1 MNKKMKLK
9 MEDFIFILLF
19 IFFFFL
25 IVEIF
30 SPFFYSILWA
40 ILIFIVFH
48 PLYKFILKKI
58 KRDKFYN
65 FKIKIV
71 AIILSFFAVVI
82 IVIPIIYLL
91 FTLSN
96 QFLGFYKVAVNF
108 IKSNPDILKI
118 DADNKL
124 VMSISKLTKG
134 YIDLTSL
141 NLQQEI
147 IKNIKNISTFF
158 LNNTT
163 SIVKNIASFI
173 ISFLF
178 TIFTLYFLFVDG
190 EYLKNIFFKAI
201 PIDKRYTEILVK
213 KFNETAYVVI
223 VGYFTVAIVQGIIA
237 TILFLIFGI
246 KNAILWGSI
255 LFISSFIPILGATA
269 VWAPIAIYIM
279 IFVSLTKG
287 ILLFIFAGFFIS
299 TMDNFLRPLIIKD
312 KIKIHPLLIF
322 FSILGALRFLGFSGI
337 ILGPIIL
344 ILFFTIIDIFVD
356 LFEDKQKKEV
366 KK

>member
-1 MNKKMKLK
+1 MKLK
-9 MEDFIFILLF
+9 MEDILFIFLF
-19 IFFFFL
+19 LFFFFL
-25 IVEIF
+25 IIKIF

-40 ILIFIVFH
+40 VLIFIVFN
-48 PLYKFILKKI
+48 PFYKKFLKKI
-58 KRDKFYN
+58 KKDKFYGL
-65 FKIKIV
+65 KIKLIS
-71 AIILSFFAVVI
+71 IIFSFFAVLI
-82 IVIPIIYLL
+82 IVIPVIYLL

-96 QFLGFYKVAVNF
+96 QFLGFYKIAVNF
-108 IKSNPDILKI
+108 IKTNPELLKI
-118 DADNKL
+118 DSNNKI
-124 VMSISKLTKG
+124 VISIYKLTKG
-134 YIDLTSL
+134 FIDLSNV

-163 SIVKNIASFI
+163 AIVKNIATFF

-190 EYLKNIFFKAI
+190 EYLKDIFFKAL
-201 PIDKRYTEILVK
+201 PIDKNYTEILVK

-223 VGYFTVAIVQGIIA
+223 VGYFIVAIVQGIIA

-246 KNAILWGSI
+246 KNAVLWGSV
-255 LFISSFIPILGATA
+255 LFFSSFIPILGATA
-269 VWAPIAIYIM
+269 VWAPISIYIM
-279 IFVSLTKG
+279 IFVSLPKG

-299 TMDNFLRPLIIKD
+299 TIDNFLRPLIIKD

-322 FSILGALRFLGFSGI
+322 FSILGALKFLGFSGI

-344 ILFFTIIDIFVD
+344 ILFFTIIDIFID
-356 LFEDKQKKEV
+356 LFEHKQKKEDKNV
-366 KK
+366 LI